1 MFTQIQFRIGAAWC
15 SLVHN
20 SLTWPIHGYYQ
31 CRSCG
36 RRYPAFAE
44 GRTAARTRRAAL
56 EPAVSLLLALL
67 LIPIARPLH
76 AAELQADTLTAW
88 NAYVKTADL
97 NVQERLAGRQPF
109 LWVDESPERA
119 ARVRRGEVIVAPVVG
134 HGAEAVPHGLIHD
147 WIGAIFVPGATRDSL
162 AAVVR
167 NYDDYQRMYRP
178 VVTSSRTLTC
188 TEDSQEFQMVWQRK
202 VLFVSAA
209 MQGDYQA
216 HDVVLDEH
224 REYSLAEAAEIREIE
239 GYGHPG
245 ERLLPP
251 DTGNGFIWRI
261 RSVARYEERD
271 GGVYLELEATA
282 LTRDI
287 PASVAWF
294 VKPVVNHLSI
304 NSLTTTLHQT
314 RDAVVALQHGVP
326 TLAACPIPD
335 HAPSLEKAGG
345 E

>member
-1 MFTQIQFRIGAAWC
+1 MSR
-15 SLVHN
+15 
-20 SLTWPIHGYYQ
+20 
-31 CRSCG
+31 
-36 RRYPAFAE
+36 PA
-44 GRTAARTRRAAL
+44 L
-56 EPAVSLLLALL
+56 QPAVSLLLALL
-67 LIPIARPLH
+67 VIPVARPLH
-76 AAELQADTLTAW
+76 AAELQLDTLSAW
-88 NAYVKTADL
+88 DAYVTKAD
-97 NVQERLAGRQPF
+97 VAAQDRVVGRRPF
-109 LWVDESPERA
+109 LWTDESPDRA
-119 ARVRRGEVIVAPVVG
+119 ARLRRGEVMVAPAAG
-134 HGAEAVPHGLIHD
+134 QGTEAVPHGLIHD

-167 NYDDYQRMYRP
+167 DYDNYQRMYRP
-178 VVTSSRTLTC
+178 VVTSSKTLAC
-188 TEDSQEFQMVWQRK
+188 NENREEFRMVWQRK

-224 REYSLAEAAEIREIE
+224 REYSLADAVEIREIE

-271 GGVYLELEATA
+271 GGVYLELQATA

-287 PASVAWF
+287 PGSVAWF

-304 NSLTTTLHQT
+304 NSLTTTLRQT
-314 RDAVVALQHGVP
+314 RDAVIASQHRVQ
-326 TLAACPIPD
+326 TLASCPLPAHTAD
-335 HAPSLEKAGG
+335 VAKAGG